1 MSATLDALKLQAKLG
16 DNMEMPYGVGWWPP
30 AEQIALL
37 DGFHALGL
45 KVLYPLAP
53 MLGKEYTQAGA
64 PDGPWFRRLDI
75 ALDDPQW
82 QADIRS
88 NVSLVKDHPAILG
101 WYICDDCC
109 PFAPASQPIGNI
121 SKEAIVYNLI
131 KELDPY
137 HLTFGAIQC
146 NDAWMW
152 SDVPSYLPPDDV
164 DTPAAVI
171 PQGHQPRLQLSLDVP
186 LWEHYGDVLS
196 DGPPRSLPSDANP
209 FGVAWSENADA
220 CIRLGSWFEPII
232 NCHGLWYN
240 GGFNDYPSSPS
251 ATRSA
256 MWLSILDADLP
267 LQLTFVLL
275 ENSWADPGALR
286 NDGWLQTA
294 VVQTW
299 GAEARMLAPSFFP
312 TFGVFPPEPHR
323 YVSVEKAMLLRHDV
337 VPDSV
342 PVRARAW
349 REICGPGTNSSGI
362 CVHVMVVNTV
372 QDSAA
377 SFTLQLL
384 EDQFRQEDIALGS
397 TQVWT
402 FPMQASA
409 LFETGGYNLTV
420 DQAGRLSDFV
430 GPGQTMIYEIGC
442 NGPRHLAPGA
452 GRAGPYMQPPW
463 SSCAN
468 RRVQC
473 IHGFINNVSGGPP
486 SPNGGRCAERKPSD
500 VIIKA

>member
-473 IHGFINNVSGGPP
+473 IHGFINNVSGGAP